1 MFEGVTLPF
10 TSTDVLTGAMGFLG
24 VVGSLVILGI
34 AVRFTP
40 QILSVVFSALGGRG
54 RRGA

>member
-10 TSTDVLTGAMGFLG
+10 TSVEVLTGAMGFLG
-24 VVGSLVILGI
+24 VIGSLVILGI

-54 RRGA
+54 KK